1 MSEKDQV
8 HNFGSLLNSINAIVW
23 EADFKTSRVSYVSQ
37 HAEELLGYPLA
48 KWLED
53 TELFFKICHPE
64 DLPKVEK
71 AKKGVTRENNHY
83 EVIYRMKRADGIY
96 LWLSDRVTVEFDGN
110 EPVLMK
116 AVSYDVSE
124 RRRIEEALAL
134 VVEVIAEASELE
146 NVDDISQHCIARIC
160 QLANWQIGQAWFPD
174 SASGGN
180 SLKCSK
186 RVFYSS
192 IPVQAFRDESLRT
205 DYSLG
210 QGLPGQAANEFS
222 PVFVDNVAVEPRSSL
237 HDIDAIKSGFAF
249 PVRNGQRL
257 IAVFEFFG
265 GKRNAPDK
273 FFLNAIEEIGTHLAV
288 VFERRQAQ
296 DLLLAQRA
304 HEQIILDSVPAMIW
318 YKDCHNTVLK
328 VNRAVAEMLG
338 TPASEIEGRNCADL
352 YPSEADMFF
361 ADDLEVINSGHPKL
375 GIIESLEDSDGNRRW
390 LSTDKVPYRDE
401 HGDVQGIIAFC
412 SEITKLKQFE
422 EELKA
427 AHADLETKVE
437 ERTKELNEVNIFFN
451 LSSDLFCI
459 ASVDGYFK
467 RLNSAWER
475 KLGYTLDELMTTPF
489 EKFIHPDDL
498 GKTLNAND
506 QLLEGVNVY
515 NFENRYIHKDGS
527 ILWLLWS
534 ATAAP
539 NSYIYGVAYDITDRK
554 EAEAELIDINIAM
567 KNAVEGI
574 AKVSVDDCY
583 LSVNQAYG
591 DLLGHRPDDL
601 LATSSLSSIY
611 SEDRPA
617 WKRCYQA
624 MLENGKSE
632 TELLGVRKDGSLFHQ
647 QLTMVR
653 VDDSQNKFAAYYIF
667 SKDISA
673 RKEVEA
679 SLQQSE
685 ARFSQLAAKVPGG
698 IYQYVH
704 RRDNSYYFPYVSESC
719 RSILEIDPVDMMR
732 DPHLVFTR
740 IHPDD
745 LPGLWQATTDA
756 NTGPTDFL
764 WEGRLIAS
772 EGNIKWLRIS
782 SSPNVLENGDVIFN
796 GLINDITEKR
806 QADEEISKLNHDLSE
821 RVKRLAAVNQEL
833 ESLTRQLEAAYD
845 AALEASNLKSEF
857 VANISHEI
865 RTPISA
871 VIGMSELLLD
881 TSLNAEQV
889 QFTSMVKD
897 SAESLLTIINDILDF
912 SKVEAG
918 RVELDI
924 IDFNILSLVEDCA
937 ELLAP
942 AARKK
947 GLALLT
953 YVDPNLPATMRG
965 DPVRIR
971 QILLNL
977 ASNAVKF
984 TRNGEV
990 FLKAEIERVSSHGQS
1005 EAVDPD
1011 SACPVVVRFSV
1022 HDSGIGLSESA
1033 RKRLFRPFVQADGS
1047 TTRKYG
1053 GTGLGLSISK
1063 LLVEMMDG
1071 QIDFLSEEGRGSSF
1085 WFSLPFSDS
1094 GEALVRDVIAPRSQ
1108 SLATSTKAR
1117 SVLLVSKS
1125 QAIAE
1130 ALRNYLS
1137 IYPIELTVC
1146 TEATAVIEQL
1156 LAKQVGSGVRPETGY
1171 GLIIYDIQV
1180 ADKPQ
1185 HGNDDAL
1192 ERDDFAAQLAAVSND
1207 ALADNEQFQQ
1217 VCGALR
1223 RIFGSPGGNLS
1234 ELPALIVLG
1243 ATEQPEAITSEQN
1256 WYVGRLSKPFRLFDL
1271 LTEVECAY
1279 TGIERSL
1286 PTPASQPTNVLDDNT
1301 GKFATGKRI
1310 LVAEDNHVMQEL
1322 ALRQLNRLGMVA
1334 DVVSNGKQAIQ
1345 AARSGN
1351 YSLILMD
1358 CQMPEMDGYE
1368 ATLYIRK
1375 DEAVRGGHV
1384 PIIAMTA
1391 SAMKG
1396 DRENCIASGMD
1407 DYLSKPV
1414 GQEQLLRLLE
1424 RWLPVVPGVAS
1435 ADSPL
1440 LLTSAERLQES
1451 NNRAQADNVISGS
1464 RTLRD
1469 QVTETATDSAGE
1481 CLPIDCEELAN
1492 LYGQAD
1498 LVRLIDSFIN
1508 ECRELLR
1515 DIDKAVLAC
1524 NDSEIA
1530 RLAHQMKGL
1539 AVVMTADELSK
1550 AALILE
1556 TSAKRGE
1563 QANMAGHA
1571 VALARELDK
1580 VLEYIHSKKNSAI
1593 FS

>member
-1 MSEKDQV
+1 MSETNQA
-8 HNFGSLLNSINAIVW
+8 HNFGALLNSINAIVW
-23 EADFKTSRVSYVSQ
+23 EADFKTSAVRYVSQ
-37 HAEELLGYPLA
+37 HAETLLGYPLA
-48 KWLED
+48 KWMEEPD
-53 TELFFKICHPE
+53 LFFKVCHPE
-64 DLPKVEK
+64 DLPKVQK
-71 AKKGVTRENNHY
+71 CKDSVTRENNHY
-83 EVIYRMKRADGIY
+83 EVIFRMKRADGIY
-96 LWLSDRVTVEFDGN
+96 LWISDRVTVEFDGN

-174 SASGGN
+174 VANGGTSLRCSPTVFFSATPIAS
-180 SLKCSK
+180 
-186 RVFYSS
+186 
-192 IPVQAFRDESLRT
+192 FRDESMAT
-205 DYSLG
+205 EFAFG
-210 QGLPGQAANEFS
+210 EGLPGKAATEFS
-222 PVFVDNVAVEPRSSL
+222 PVFIDNIAVEPRGTL
-237 HDIDAIKSGFAF
+237 HAIDAVKCGFAF
-249 PVRNGQRL
+249 PVRNGQKL

-265 GKRNAPDK
+265 GKRNSPDK
-273 FFLNAIEEIGTHLAV
+273 YFLNAIEEIGTHLAV

-304 HEQIILDSVPAMIW
+304 HEQIIFDSVPAMIW
-318 YKDCHNTVLK
+318 YKDCHNRVLK
-328 VNRAVAEMLG
+328 VNRAVADMLG
-338 TPASEIEGRNCADL
+338 TPAEEIEGKTCAEL
-352 YPSEADMFF
+352 YPNESEAFF
-361 ADDLEVINSGHPKL
+361 ADDLDVIATGRSKL
-375 GIIESLEDSDGNRRW
+375 GIIESLEDSSGNRRW
-390 LSTDKVPYRDE
+390 LSTDKVPFLDDQ
-401 HGDVQGIIAFC
+401 GQVQGVICFC
-412 SEITKLKQFE
+412 SEITKLKRFE

-427 AHADLETKVE
+427 AHSELEDKVE

-459 ASVDGYFK
+459 ASTDGYFK

-475 KLGYTLDELMTTPF
+475 KLGYTVEELMAIPYET
-489 EKFIHPDDL
+489 FIHPDDL
-498 GKTLNAND
+498 GKTLIAND
-506 QLLEGVNVY
+506 QLLDGINIY
-515 NFENRYIHKDGS
+515 NFENRYIRKDGS
-527 ILWLLWS
+527 ILWIMWS
-534 ATAAP
+534 ATASP
-539 NSYIYGVAYDITDRK
+539 NSYIYGVGYDITDRK
-554 EAEAELIDINIAM
+554 AAEAELIDINIAM

-574 AKVSVDDCY
+574 AKVSVNDCF
-583 LSVNQAYG
+583 LSVNQAYA
-591 DLLGHRPDDL
+591 DLLGYSTDEL
-601 LATSSLSSIY
+601 ISTSSFVGVY

-617 WKRCYQA
+617 FRRCYDS
-624 MLENGKSE
+624 MLQNGKAE
-632 TELLGVRKDGSLFHQ
+632 IELLGVRKNGSLFHQ

-653 VDDSQNKFAAYYIF
+653 VDDAQNKFAAYYIF

-685 ARFSQLAAKVPGG
+685 ARFTQLAAKVPGG

-704 RRDNSYYFPYVSESC
+704 RRDGTYYFPYVSESC
-719 RSILEIDPVDMMR
+719 RSILEIDPQAMMA
-732 DPHLVFTR
+732 DANLVFTR

-745 LPGLWQATTDA
+745 LPEIYRLTMEA
-756 NTGPTDFL
+756 NIGPTDFN
-764 WEGRLIAS
+764 WEGRLLTQDGS
-772 EGNIKWLRIS
+772 NKWLRIS
-782 SSPNVLENGDVIFN
+782 SSPNVLENGDVMFN

-806 QADEEISKLNHDLSE
+806 QAEEEIRKLNHDLSE

-833 ESLTRQLEAAYD
+833 ESLTRQLESAYD

-889 QFTSMVKD
+889 QFTNMVKD

-984 TRNGEV
+984 TRHGEV
-990 FLKAEIERVSSHGQS
+990 FLKAELDQESTVGSRGSRS
-1005 EAVDPD
+1005 
-1011 SACPVVVRFSV
+1011 VVNVRFSV
-1022 HDSGIGLSESA
+1022 HDSGIGLSEAA

-1063 LLVEMMDG
+1063 LLVEMMEG
-1071 QIDFLSEEGRGSSF
+1071 HIDFVSEEGRGSSF
-1085 WFSLPFSDS
+1085 WFSLPFEERGHSS
-1094 GEALVRDVIAPRSQ
+1094 LRDVIAPRAQ
-1108 SLATSTKAR
+1108 SLDAAGSKNKI
-1117 SVLLVSKS
+1117 LLVSKS
-1125 QAIAE
+1125 TSIAE
-1130 ALRNYLS
+1130 ALQNYLS
-1137 IYPIELTVC
+1137 IYPLELILC
-1146 TEATAVIEQL
+1146 TEATDVIDKL
-1156 LAKQVGSGVRPETGY
+1156 LLRPVDNGSRAETDF
-1171 GLIIYDIQV
+1171 GLVIYDMQV
-1180 ADKPQ
+1180 AEKPSTDTS
-1185 HGNDDAL
+1185 DDAYD
-1192 ERDDFAAQLAAVSND
+1192 RDDFAGQLAAVSND
-1207 ALADNEQFQQ
+1207 AMLDSEQFQQ
-1217 VCGALR
+1217 VCGALTR
-1223 RIFGSPGGNLS
+1223 VFPASNIRGSS
-1234 ELPALIVLG
+1234 LPALVVLG
-1243 ATEQPEAITSEQN
+1243 ATELPEASAADPN
-1256 WYVGRLSKPFRLFDL
+1256 WYVGRLPKPFRLFDL
-1271 LTEVECAY
+1271 LTEVECAF
-1279 TGIERSL
+1279 TGVERS
-1286 PTPASQPTNVLDDNT
+1286 TGPATTAASVVEDNS
-1301 GKFATGKRI
+1301 GRFASGKRI

-1322 ALRQLNRLGMVA
+1322 ALRQLTRLGMMA

-1351 YSLILMD
+1351 YALILMD
-1358 CQMPEMDGYE
+1358 CQMPEVDGYE
-1368 ATLYIRK
+1368 ATLSIRK

-1424 RWLPVVPGVAS
+1424 RWLPAVPGSGA

-1440 LLTSAERLQES
+1440 LISSAERLQES
-1451 NNRAQADNVISGS
+1451 HNRTQADNVISGS
-1464 RTLRD
+1464 RSLRD
-1469 QVTETATDSAGE
+1469 QADNDSSGSRTVE
-1481 CLPIDCEELAN
+1481 IPIDCEELAN
-1492 LYGQAD
+1492 LYGQSD

-1515 DIDKAVLAC
+1515 DIDEAVLAG
-1524 NDSEIA
+1524 DDGEIA

-1539 AVVMTADELSK
+1539 AVVMTAGDLSK

-1580 VLEYIHSKKNSAI
+1580 VLEYIQSKKNSAI